1 MKKLMMAAVV
11 GLGMLA
17 ARAELADRYFYWQVM
32 AAESEFSY
40 AKLAYTVADGEKGYF
55 TIGDTAAKAVASAED
70 GLTTESVFANLGKS
84 DWAGYG
90 FSVETY
96 DDSGVMVGISDLLG
110 YVAIAD
116 YVFDYQQMMERGV
129 AGLTPL
135 GIAVRDVPEPTGG
148 LLLLFGLAGL
158 ALRRKRA

>member
-1 MKKLMMAAVV
+1 MKKLMMAAAV

-40 AKLAYTVADGEKGYF
+40 AKLYTLMDGEKSYF
-55 TIGDTAAKAVASAED
+55 TIGDTAARAVASAEG

-110 YVAIAD
+110 YAAIAD

-135 GIAVRDVPEPTGG
+135 GIAVHDVPEPTGG
-148 LLLLFGLAGL
+148 LLLLLGLAGL